1 MLSVARGWHA
11 MMTGMQAQ
19 QPLAI
24 PEPPRW
30 YWIAAIWAGIGLFEA
45 TQTVVVMHGEGMHH
59 VWLKLFVYVLI
70 QWLPWALA
78 TPVVMRLG
86 SLYPLLPPRSAMCWL
101 RHLGAW
107 LLLIVVANGWGALL
121 EEWLKP
127 FAPDTLPAPLLLLW
141 RERLTGQLL
150 ASLIL
155 YYCILMA
162 GHILDSRTKAAQLR
176 IDAARIGEQLSKAEL
191 SALRHQ
197 IEPHFLFNVLNSVT
211 GLIRNGDSEAAVSMI
226 ARLSELIRHLLH
238 DSGRQEMTLD
248 EELAFLNMYLDL
260 QRVRFADRLTVNMH
274 IEAGLGQ
281 TLVPSLVL
289 QPIVENAIKHG
300 IAQQVKGGLI
310 EVRAARLQDTLTME
324 VFNEG
329 PLLRG
334 DWDGRDSAIGLANVR
349 DRLRSLYGDAARLVI
364 ANARGAGVLVTIS
377 MPLRE
382 APV

>member
-1 MLSVARGWHA
+1 MARMHS
-11 MMTGMQAQ
+11 
-19 QPLAI
+19 QPSLRI
-24 PEPPRW
+24 PEPARW
-30 YWIAAIWAGIGLFEA
+30 YWIGAIWAGVGLFEA

-59 VWLKLFVYVLI
+59 AWLKLFLYVLM
-70 QWLPWALA
+70 QWLPWALV
-78 TPVVMRLG
+78 TPAVMHLG
-86 SLYPLLPPRSAMCWL
+86 RRYPLLPLRSAMPWL

-107 LLLIVVANGWGALL
+107 LLLISVTTAWGALL
-121 EEWLKP
+121 EEWLQP
-127 FAPDTLPAPLLLLW
+127 YAPDELPAPLLLLW
-141 RERLTGQLL
+141 EKRFVSYLL

-155 YYCILMA
+155 YYCILVA
-162 GHILDSRTKAAQLR
+162 GYILDSRARAAQLR
-176 IDAARIGEQLSKAEL
+176 IDAARLGEQLSKAEL

-226 ARLSELIRHLLH
+226 ARLSEFMRHLLR

-248 EELAFLNMYLDL
+248 EELTFLNMYLDL
-260 QRVRFADRLTVNMH
+260 QRVRFADRLTVDMN
-274 IEAGLGQ
+274 IEAGLGR

-300 IAQQVKGGLI
+300 IAQQIKGGLI
-310 EVRAARLQDTLTME
+310 DVRVARQHDMLTME

-329 PLLRG
+329 PLLPG

-349 DRLRSLYGDAARLVI
+349 DRLKSLYGDAARLVI

-377 MPLRE
+377 LPVRE